1 MKKQLIFATLL
12 FSSFGAFAQV
22 TQEDLDNGIKPLA
35 DKVNTIEVDLIKEIK
50 TLSDKII
57 SAEVGFE
64 TEIKTL
70 RIENSNLKSDIVNL
84 NLELSNSNKTID
96 SLRNQTQENINAI
109 SQTANELG
117 IKIKETGDKNDGKI
131 TEVRKSLSKNSLY
144 GIIAVLS
151 AILLSGLLYWL
162 LSKRQKTDKNQLS
175 NIINSTRTELTQE
188 SAKLDVQ
195 LLDVIEKQLKVA
207 DKLNETEPS
216 IDHTFHKNS
225 ANELQ
230 RIANYANTLDP
241 ESQEAVALQGSLGRL
256 RNYFNS
262 SDYEIIDFTGK
273 DYDERIPMKI
283 KETFYE
289 ETLTKG
295 TEIISRTLKPQIKYK
310 GEVIQEAEVST
321 KYNN

>member
-1 MKKQLIFATLL
+1 MKRQITFAIIL

-22 TQEDLDNGIKPLA
+22 TQEDLEKQIEPLTE
-35 DKVNTIEVDLIKEIK
+35 KVGALQKENANRKSEIE
-50 TLSDKII
+50 TLNKKLT
-57 SAEVGFE
+57 SANDS
-64 TEIKTL
+64 ID
-70 RIENSNLKSDIVNL
+70 NLKQMIQD
-84 NLELSNSNKTID
+84 NSKAI
-96 SLRNQTQENINAI
+96 NQAE
-109 SQTANELG
+109 SQLG
-117 IKIKETGDKNDGKI
+117 KQIKETGDKNEGKI
-131 TEVRKSLSKNSLY
+131 SEVSQSLSKNSLY
-144 GIIAVLS
+144 GIIGVLS

-162 LSKRQKTDKNQLS
+162 LSKRQQTDKNQLS
-175 NIINSTRTELTQE
+175 NIINSTKTELNQE

-207 DKLNETEPS
+207 DKLNATEPK

-262 SDYEIIDFTGK
+262 SDYEITDFTGQEF
-273 DYDERIPMKI
+273 DQRLPIKI
-283 KETFYE
+283 KDSKFDEGIE
-289 ETLTKG
+289 KG
-295 TEIISRTLKPQIKYK
+295 KEIIVKTWKPLIKYQGNK
-310 GEVIQEAEVST
+310 IQEAEVDT